1 MPLISVVICTYNR
14 YEVLKKAV
22 KSLTQQTLD
31 DDKFEVLIIDN
42 TPDAEKVK
50 VQQ

>member
-1 MPLISVVICTYNR
+1 M
-14 YEVLKKAV
+14 KKAV